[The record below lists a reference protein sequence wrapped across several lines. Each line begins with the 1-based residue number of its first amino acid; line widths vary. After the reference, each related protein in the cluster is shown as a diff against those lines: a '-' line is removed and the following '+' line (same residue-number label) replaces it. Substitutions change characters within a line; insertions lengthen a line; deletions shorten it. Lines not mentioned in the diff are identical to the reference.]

1 MEDHI
6 FSVRTRVLLVLSFLI
21 TGLFVVVLYQL
32 QVVNGAEY
40 AARVSKKIA
49 RTETVE
55 AARGEIL
62 DRYGRVLVSNQLSYQ
77 VRLDTSLM
85 GNDQEKNQ
93 TLLTLLRIC
102 REQGV
107 AWSDTLPVTSQ
118 APYTYTLTQTS
129 GTARGR
135 FQRLCQDMK
144 WSDPEADQLLDEIEA
159 GTDALRQDPEP
170 SAQSLL
176 DQMRSSF
183 QVDESLPDDQA
194 RALLGIRYELAL
206 RQKDIVR
213 VEYLFAQGVDISF
226 ITAVKESGLAG
237 VLIEPTTVRQYHT
250 QYAAHLLGRVGSIS
264 DTEWEYYKELGYA
277 MDEKVGKDGV
287 EAAFEQYLRGTE
299 GIRAVETNSTG
310 KVVSESWLVDSEG
323 NELIPRPGDNIV
335 LTLDIRLQ
343 ETVERALAAHIPTL
357 EEAEGGSA
365 VLIDVNSGSV
375 LASASYP
382 TFSLATYSEDFTAL
396 RDDPLK
402 PLYNRAF
409 QGTYAPG
416 STFKMVTAI
425 GGLEEGI
432 IDTKT
437 KIVDTGRY
445 TYYKDYQPQCWIF
458 RQQGRTH
465 GPQDVTQAIKNSCN
479 VFFYDVGRRL
489 GIEKLGQYAHL
500 FGLGEA
506 TGIEL
511 PENIGVVAG
520 PDYTESIG
528 GVWNQGSTLPAAIG
542 QENNQFTPLQLANY
556 IATLVNG
563 GRHYSAHLLKS
574 VKSHDYSTILYERES
589 ELTDAIN
596 ISQENLDAVLAGM
609 LELTQTGSA
618 ARYFKDLDVQ
628 VGAKTGS
635 AQVSANTASN
645 AVFVAFAPF
654 DDPQV
659 ALAIVVE
666 KGGSGSELGAIAAD
680 ILTYYFH
687 AEETLESPYTE
698 NTLIR

>member
-21 TGLFVVVLYQL
+21 TGLFVAVLYQL